1 MAKKVDFKG
10 ALGGIIDENKEE
22 QHLDDSTT
30 QEVHDKATNDT
41 PFILEKKKKKKKNT
55 KKSFPLYMDESK
67 VNELDKICNKTGYTR
82 NELIN
87 LMIDFGLRNLQIK

>member
-10 ALGGIIDENKEE
+10 AIGGIIEEHKEE

-30 QEVHDKATNDT
+30 QEVHDQVINDT
-41 PFILEKKKKKKKNT
+41 PFILEKKKKKKNT
-55 KKSFPLYMDESK
+55 KKSFPLYMDENK

-87 LMIDFGLRNLQIK
+87 LMIDFGLKNLQIK

>member
-41 PFILEKKKKKKKNT
+41 PFILEKKKKKKNT